1 VYITNLN
8 KNQIRIVHFKQIR
21 FECVNFAPY
30 FLFLHTMTR
39 EQIEIMAP
47 VGSYESL
54 MAAIQGGADSIYFGI
69 EKMNMRAQSSN
80 NFTFQDLDKISEI
93 CQQNNIKSYLT
104 VNTVVYNNEI
114 NLIKEIIDAA
124 KRNNITAVIASDIAV
139 INYARTVGVEV
150 HISTQLNVSN
160 IESVKFFSQFADV
173 IVLARELTLDQ
184 ITDITRVIKEENI
197 TGPSGNLVKIEL
209 FVHGA
214 LCMAISGKC
223 YLSLH
228 EKNYSANRGS
238 CLQTCRKSYIVTE
251 KESGNEIEID
261 NEYIMSPKDLSTIK
275 FLNKILDAG
284 VSVLKIEGR
293 ARPPE
298 YVKTV
303 SECYNEAV
311 NAYLSNAFS
320 DEKITDWEQRLS
332 TVFNRGF
339 WGGYY
344 LGQKMGEWSHR
355 YGSRATKRK
364 IYVGKG
370 TNYFTKLNVA
380 EFLIETNRLSV
391 GDEIL
396 ITGPTTGVVQII
408 VKEIRVDL
416 KSVQTA
422 NQGERCSIPIEQLIR
437 RSDKLYVVVD
447 SDKVKQQ

>member
-1 VYITNLN
+1 MFQFCNFELKALTLPGI
-8 KNQIRIVHFKQIR
+8 FK
-21 FECVNFAPY
+21 F
-30 FLFLHTMTR
+30 MKR
-39 EQIEIMAP
+39 EDIEIMAP

-54 MAAIQGGADSIYFGI
+54 MAAIQGGANSVYFGI
-69 EKMNMRAQSSN
+69 EKMNMRANSSN
-80 NFTFQDLDKISEI
+80 NFTFEDLNKISQI
-93 CQQNNIKSYLT
+93 CKENNINSYLT
-104 VNTVVYNNEI
+104 VNTIVYSNEI
-114 NLIKEIIDAA
+114 ELIKEIVNAA
-124 KRNNITAVIASDIAV
+124 KQNNITAIIASDIAV
-139 INYARTVGVEV
+139 INYARSIGVEV

-173 IVLARELTLDQ
+173 IVLARELTLEQ
-184 ITDITRVIKEENI
+184 IGEIVSIIKSENI
-197 TGPSGNLVKIEL
+197 KGPSGKLVKIEL

-214 LCMAISGKC
+214 LCMAVSGKC

-228 EKNYSANRGS
+228 EKNHSANRGS
-238 CLQTCRKSYIVTE
+238 CLQTCRKAYTVKE
-251 KESGNEIEID
+251 KESGYELDID
-261 NEYIMSPKDLSTIK
+261 NEYIMSPKDLCTIK

-293 ARPPE
+293 ARPAE

-303 SECYNEAV
+303 CECYNEAV
-311 NAYLSNAFS
+311 DSYLINDFT
-320 DEKITDWEQRLS
+320 DEKIQDWEKRLA

-344 LGQKMGEWSHR
+344 LGQKLGEWSHR

-370 TNYFTKLNVA
+370 TNYFSKLKIA
-380 EFLIETNRLSV
+380 EFLIETNSLSV

-396 ITGPTTGVVQII
+396 ITGPTTGVIQTT

-422 NQGERCSIPIEQLIR
+422 KQGERCSIPIDQVVR
-437 RSDKLYVVVD
+437 RSDKLYIVVD
-447 SDKVKQQ
+447 ADKIKQQ

>member
-1 VYITNLN
+1 M
-8 KNQIRIVHFKQIR
+8 K
-21 FECVNFAPY
+21 
-30 FLFLHTMTR
+30 R
-39 EQIEIMAP
+39 EDLEIMAP

-54 MAAIQGGADSIYFGI
+54 MAAIQGGADSVYFGI
-69 EKMNMRAQSSN
+69 EKMNMRAHSSN
-80 NFTFQDLDKISEI
+80 NFTFADLNKISTI
-93 CQQNNIKSYLT
+93 CKEHLVKSYLT

-114 NLIKEIIDAA
+114 DLVKKIIDAA
-124 KRNNITAVIASDIAV
+124 KRNSITAIIASDIAA
-139 INYARTVGVEV
+139 ISYARSIGVEV

-160 IESVKFFSQFADV
+160 IESVKFFAQFADV
-173 IVLARELTLDQ
+173 IVLARELNLDQ
-184 ITDITRVIKEENI
+184 IKEISKIIREQDIK
-197 TGPSGNLVKIEL
+197 GPSGNLVKIEL

-238 CLQTCRKSYIVTE
+238 CLQTCRKAYIVTE
-251 KESGNEIEID
+251 KESGYELEVD

-303 SECYNEAV
+303 VECYNEAI
-311 NAYLSNAFS
+311 NTYLSRS
-320 DEKITDWEQRLS
+320 LTDEKIIEWENRLA

-364 IYVGKG
+364 IYIGKG
-370 TNYFTKLNVA
+370 TNYFTNLKVA
-380 EFLIETNRLSV
+380 EFLIETNSVSV

-396 ITGPTTGVVQII
+396 ITGPTTGVIQTNVQ
-408 VKEIRVDL
+408 EIRVDL
-416 KSVQTA
+416 KSVKTA
-422 NQGERCSIPIEQLIR
+422 NQGEKCSILIDEIVR
-437 RSDKLYVVVD
+437 RSDKLYLIVD
-447 SDKVKQQ
+447 ADKVKQQ